1 MSTVG
6 VTKRLGELLMG
17 KGLLSAAQLD
27 QALQEQR
34 TSGELLGAI
43 LVRRKWVKEE
53 DLLKALGEQMDIPYV
68 RLASQAVDWMLA
80 NRFSPMLLTEHL
92 CFPVR
97 VEGLVLVVAIAD
109 PLDAW
114 AMSALEKEAAN
125 RGWKLQLALAVGQ
138 EIRDALAKAKQHA
151 IQSLRMPPS

>member
-1 MSTVG
+1 MSTVE

-17 KGLLSAAQLD
+17 KGLLSAGQLD

-34 TSGELLGAI
+34 ANGELLGAI
-43 LVRRKWVKEE
+43 LVRKKWVKEE

-68 RLASQAVDWMLA
+68 RLASQTVDWMLA
-80 NRFSPMLLTEHL
+80 NRFSPTLLTEHL
-92 CFPVR
+92 CFPIR
-97 VEGLVLVVAIAD
+97 IEGRSLVVAIAD

-114 AMSALEKEAAN
+114 AMSELEKEAAN
-125 RGWKLQLALAVGQ
+125 RGWKLQLALAAGQ
-138 EIRDALAKAKQHA
+138 EIHDALAKAKQHA